1 MIKKKL
7 IKVIAS
13 TLMLA
18 SMFALSPIGASAS
31 WKQNKTGWWYTTNNS
46 WITGWKLID
55 GKWYYFYSDGYMAH
69 DTIISGFKLGSD
81 GAWINTQ
88 PATLDEKIVDVT
100 VGTAEEF
107 VNALGSN
114 KRIILKP
121 GVYNLSTINQVNKS
135 DNSVIWETVQDGKEL
150 NLQNI
155 HNLTIEGMTSG
166 KVEIKVAPR
175 FANIINFSNVQN
187 ITIKN
192 IVAGHTPAEY
202 ECNAGVL
209 KFTNSNDI
217 SIMNSELY
225 GCGSIG
231 LSLNDVKR
239 LNASNCTI
247 DHCSL
252 RAIQLY
258 NSETIK
264 FTETNIINHEA
275 YSNIIMV
282 DNSKDVTFE
291 KCVMSDNHNFGWSFI
306 EALSK
311 SNILLDKCV
320 IKNNSQSLDSNV
332 LNDKVYFFN
341 TTDYLGNSDSKI
353 TVKNSEISNNKC
365 DYLLIN
371 KDNVEF
377 DNCTINNNTW
387 K

>member
-7 IKVIAS
+7 VKVIAS

-18 SMFALSPIGASAS
+18 SVFALNPIVASAS
-31 WKQNKTGWWYTTNNS
+31 WNQTDTYWWYTENNT
-46 WITGWKLID
+46 WVTGWKLID
-55 GKWYYFYSDGYMAH
+55 GKWYYFNSDGHMVH
-69 DTIISGFKLGSD
+69 DTIIGGFKLGSD
-81 GAWINTQ
+81 GAWINNQ
-88 PATLDEKIVDVT
+88 PAASDEKIIDVT

-135 DNSVIWETVQDGKEL
+135 DNSVTWETVQDGKEL

-155 HNLTIEGMTSG
+155 HNLTIEGMDSG

-192 IVAGHTPAEY
+192 IVAGHTPSQY
-202 ECNAGVL
+202 DCNEGVL
-209 KFTNSNDI
+209 KFTNSSDI

-225 GCGSIG
+225 GCGSMG
-231 LSLNDVKR
+231 LNLNSVKR
-239 LNASNCTI
+239 LNVSNCTI

-282 DNSKDVTFE
+282 ANSKDVTFE

-306 EALSK
+306 EALDK

-320 IKNNSQSLDSNV
+320 IKNNSQSTDANV
-332 LNDKVYFFN
+332 LNDKVCFFN
-341 TTDYLGNSDSKI
+341 TTDYNGNNDSKI
-353 TVKNSEISNNKC
+353 TLKDSEISNNKC

-371 KDNVEF
+371 KENVEF
-377 DNCTINNNTW
+377 NNCTITNNTW